1 MTVLARHLYFRMMRK
16 GRVLALLALSSVPA
30 LVYWLAGF
38 DASDPEL
45 DVLYSDVLAT
55 AGFSY
60 SIAALILTVAT
71 LREERDGGTLP
82 YIYMRPMS
90 RLNIA
95 VASMA
100 AGVGAA
106 LTIGLGGWLTT
117 VISVALVGADV
128 TQTLA
133 GLTLFAGAGLGY
145 AAIFVPLGYLV
156 PRSLLVGLGYVIV
169 VESILAAVVTGLAQF
184 SIFRIALSIYADLA
198 SVFDPQGA
206 GDVLGPVTP
215 GVGGGL
221 VKLAAVMLAGV
232 SVLTWALR
240 RRDAL

>member
-1 MTVLARHLYFRMMRK
+1 MVLARHLYLRMMRR
-16 GRVLALLALSSVPA
+16 GRLLALLALASVPG
-30 LVYWLAGF
+30 LIYWLAGF
-38 DASDPEL
+38 DAPPTEL
-45 DVLYSDVLAT
+45 EVLYSDVVST

-90 RLNIA
+90 RLSIA
-95 VASMA
+95 LSSMA
-100 AGVGAA
+100 AGTAA
-106 LTIGLGGWLTT
+106 AFTIALGGWL
-117 VISVALVGADV
+117 VSVVAVALVGSDLL
-128 TQTLA
+128 QTIA
-133 GLTLFAGAGLGY
+133 GLTLFGAAGFGY
-145 AAIFVPLGYLV
+145 SAIFVPLGYLV

-169 VESILAAVVTGLAQF
+169 VESILAAVVTGIAQF

-198 SVFDPQGA
+198 PVFDMQGA
-206 GDVLGPVTP
+206 GEVLGPVTP

-221 VKLAAVMLAGV
+221 AKLAVVMLLGIG
-232 SVLTWALR
+232 VLTWALR